1 MRSRE
6 EPPLPHHLFDLCFRS
21 TKTIG
26 SAIEDGLNSYK
37 LSDFSQFKSV
47 KGNRTVISHE
57 PSSSNVVVEATC
69 P

>member
-26 SAIEDGLNSYK
+26 SAIEEGLNSYK
-37 LSDFSQFKSV
+37 LSDFSPIQKR
-47 KGNRTVISHE
+47 KRKQDCH
-57 PSSSNVVVEATC
+57 
-69 P
+69 